1 MKLLTSI
8 IGAGVAA
15 AAVAGGAFAVPA
27 FASPHAASSHAASHT
42 MSFTAVTKASVGF
55 SDASAGVQ
63 QTDVNQAGQTIG
75 FDETYGTAT
84 SASTVDNDFTLDTR
98 GGLLYGAYTLNVM
111 TGKVTDGRV
120 TGGTGAFRH
129 ATGTLAAKA
138 VSSHKYT
145 ITVTYRT

>member
-15 AAVAGGAFAVPA
+15 AVVAGGAFAVPA
-27 FASPHAASSHAASHT
+27 LASPHAASHT

-63 QTDVNQAGQTIG
+63 QTAVNKAGKTIG
-75 FDETYGTAT
+75 FDETYGIAV
-84 SASTVDNDFTLDTR
+84 SASAVDNDFTLDTK
-98 GGLLYGAYTLNVM
+98 GGLLYGTYTLNVV
-111 TGKVTDGRV
+111 TGRVTDGKV
-120 TGGTGAFRH
+120 TGGTGAFKH

-145 ITVTYRT
+145 ITVTYCT

>member
-63 QTDVNQAGQTIG
+63 QTDVNKAGQTIG
-75 FDETYGTAT
+75 FDETYGTAISD
-84 SASTVDNDFTLDTR
+84 SAIDNDFVLDAK
-98 GGLLYGAYTLNVM
+98 GGLLYGTYILNLA
-111 TGKVTDGRV
+111 TGKVTDGKV

-129 ATGTLAAKA
+129 ASGTLAAKA
-138 VSSHKYT
+138 VSGHEYA
-145 ITVTYRT
+145 ITVTYCT